1 MFRCGPAVPSIPLAD
16 IIFPN
21 TGLEDPAL
29 RDLLCTK
36 TTPEKDISVRDTK
49 GSTTPLGSNSTDD
62 IWRLQH
68 TTPTTT
74 TTITETHTEHH
85 TQVPPVSPNA
95 L

>member
-36 TTPEKDISVRDTK
+36 TTPEKDIRVRDTK
-49 GSTTPLGSNSTDD
+49 GSTTPMGSNRTDE
-62 IWRLQH
+62 ICLPQH
-68 TTPTTT
+68 TTLITT
-74 TTITETHTEHH
+74 TTITGTHTEHH
-85 TQVPPVSPNA
+85 TQVPPDSHNA
-95 L
+95 P